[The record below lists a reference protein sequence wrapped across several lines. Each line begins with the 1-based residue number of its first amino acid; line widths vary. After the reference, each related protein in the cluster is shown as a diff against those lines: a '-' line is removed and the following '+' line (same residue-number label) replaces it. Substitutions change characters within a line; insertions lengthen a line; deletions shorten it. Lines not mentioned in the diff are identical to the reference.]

1 MAEDDTQERTEQP
14 SAKKEKE
21 SKERGLAARSKDFNS
36 LVVLFF
42 GCTSFL
48 VFGQYIYSRL
58 QRLFT
63 HFFAFDTQT
72 LLNDDALV
80 VHFKEGLEEGFFIVL
95 PILALV
101 AIASF
106 VGVILIGGWSFSID
120 NVMPKFE
127 RLDPIKG
134 LQKIFSMKG
143 LMELF
148 KSVIKV
154 ALVFTAGYIIY
165 FIFFDEIIAINLLD
179 LKPSMNEAVN
189 IIVYSAFILTGSL
202 IVVSMFDVPFQ
213 IWDYRRQLMMTKQ
226 EVRDEYKDTEGKPEV
241 KSKMRRMQKQMAQR
255 RMMAAVPKADVII
268 TNPTHFAVALKYDET
283 NMKAPIVVAKG
294 ADLVAQKIIELGKEH
309 AIPTLSMPPLARSIF
324 FHTELG
330 AEIPQKLYVAVAQV
344 LAYVHQLK
352 QYRKG
357 KLKKPKLPTKLD
369 IPPDMMK

>member
-1 MAEDDTQERTEQP
+1 MAEDDTQERTEQASP
-14 SAKKEKE
+14 KKEKE
-21 SKERGLAARSKDFNS
+21 SKEKGLAARSKDFNS
-36 LVVLFF
+36 MVVLLF

-48 VFGQYIYSRL
+48 VFGQYIYSRI
-58 QRLFT
+58 QRLFI
-63 HFFAFDTQT
+63 HFFSFDTQT
-72 LLNDDALV
+72 LVNDDALV
-80 VHFKEGLEEGFFIVL
+80 NHFKEGLEEGFFIVL
-95 PILALV
+95 PIMALV

-120 NVMPKFE
+120 SVTPKFE

-165 FIFFDEIIAINLLD
+165 FNFFHDIIAINQLD
-179 LKPSMNEAVN
+179 LKTSMNEAVN
-189 IIVYSAFILTGSL
+189 IIIYSAFILTGSL
-202 IVVSMFDVPFQ
+202 IVVSFFDVPFQ
-213 IWDYRRQLMMTKQ
+213 IWDYRKQLMMTKQ
-226 EVRDEYKDTEGKPEV
+226 ELRDEYKETEGRPEV
-241 KSKMRRMQKQMAQR
+241 KSKINRMQRELAQR
-255 RMMAAVPKADVII
+255 RMMDAVPKADVII
-268 TNPTHFAVALKYDET
+268 TNPTHFAVALKYDEKK
-283 NMKAPIVVAKG
+283 MKAPVVVAKG
-294 ADLVAQKIIELGKEH
+294 ADLVAQKIIELGKQH
-309 AIPTLSMPPLARSIF
+309 TIPTISMPPLARSIF
-324 FHTELG
+324 FHTEIG
-330 AEIPQKLYVAVAQV
+330 AEIPQKLYVAVAQI